1 MAALVEQKCVSC
13 IEQITQATLE
23 ELRIL
28 RAQVPNW
35 RIVYKAD
42 VPYLERL
49 YDFPDFREA
58 LVFTEHISRI
68 AEQERHYPTVT
79 VEWGRVTVTW
89 WTRTIPGLHR
99 NDFVMAAKT
108 DRAYRWQM

>member
-1 MAALVEQKCVSC
+1 MAALVEQRCVPC
-13 IEQITQATLE
+13 IEKPAQATLE

-35 RIVYKAD
+35 QIVYKAD

-49 YDFPDFREA
+49 YEFPDFRQA
-58 LVFTEHISRI
+58 LAFAEHISRI
-68 AEQERHYPTVT
+68 AEREHHYPAVT
-79 VEWGRVTVTW
+79 VEWGKVTVTW
-89 WTRTIPGLHR
+89 WTQAIPGLHR

-108 DRAYRWQM
+108 DHAYRWDI